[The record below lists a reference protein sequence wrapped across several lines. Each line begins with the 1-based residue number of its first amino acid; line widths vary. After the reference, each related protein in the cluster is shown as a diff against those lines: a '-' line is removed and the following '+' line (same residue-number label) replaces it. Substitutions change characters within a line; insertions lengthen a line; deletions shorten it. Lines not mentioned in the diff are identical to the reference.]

1 MEDVVS
7 TLSKALILVLL
18 STFSLAAL
26 AQSYPDRAV
35 KLIVPL
41 STGSATDTLARL
53 LAQKLSERWGQ
64 PVVVEN
70 QPGANGI
77 IATEAV
83 VKSPPDGYTLLMVAA
98 NHVINASLYRKLPFD
113 TLKDIE
119 PVSRVAY
126 TALVLS
132 VHPSVPARSVEEY
145 IALAKSGKAKV
156 NYGSAGNGSAT
167 HLAGEMFS
175 MMTGAKIVHV
185 PYKAI
190 SQAHADLLGG
200 QIESVFMVL
209 AAAIPQVKAGK
220 VRALGVTSM
229 QRAPQLPDVPTIDE
243 AGVKGF
249 DVISWIGLAAPAGT
263 PAATVNRIHGDVAAI
278 TAQPDFRERVQGSG
292 LEVALLGPADFK
304 TFMAADQARW
314 ADVVKASG
322 ARLD

>member
-1 MEDVVS
+1 MSVLRIAVVFI
-7 TLSKALILVLL
+7 LALGA
-18 STFSLAAL
+18 SLPSL
-26 AQSYPDRAV
+26 GQSFPDRAV

-83 VKSPPDGYTLLMVAA
+83 VKSAPDGYTLLMVAA

-113 TLKDIE
+113 TLRDID
-119 PVSRVAY
+119 PIARVAY
-126 TALVLS
+126 TPLVLS
-132 VHPSVPARSVEEY
+132 VHPSVPAKTVEEF
-145 IALAKSGKAKV
+145 IALAKSGKARV
-156 NYGSAGNGSAT
+156 NYGSAGSGSAT
-167 HLAGEMFS
+167 HLAGEMFN
-175 MMTGAKIVHV
+175 MMTGASIVHV

-209 AAAIPQVKAGK
+209 SAAIPQVKSGK

-229 QRAPQLPDVPTIDE
+229 QRVPQLPDVPTIDE

-249 DVISWIGLAAPAGT
+249 EVLSWIGLAAPAGT
-263 PAATVNRIHGDVAAI
+263 PAATLGKIHGDVAAI
-278 TAQPDFRERVQGSG
+278 AAQPEFRERVAGAG
-292 LEVALLGPADFK
+292 LEVALLDPSAFR
-304 TFMAADQARW
+304 TFMAKDQARW
-314 ADVVKASG
+314 AEVVKASG